1 MRNQDKRDNIY
12 LPKDSRRKKV
22 KKVSDKRLI
31 FLDPK
36 EIIPPKTQ
44 EADNDRYKLFLLSES
59 IRENGLLIPVIV
71 KKTQYGYEVISGE
84 RRIKASILAEKQRIP
99 CVVTEYDGEPSLFK
113 AVESFTKRETDI
125 SVQSEILKDLTNKY
139 GKEKIAAC
147 VGLTTGEL
155 MKIIENPHNIEDLP
169 EKEEIII
176 EPPKIEHQAHEKR
189 LPPIKDVRFL
199 INSIKKLSESVSE
212 AGTPVKY
219 KQKENQ
225 NYIELSIRID
235 KGKEQNQLPILI

>member
-1 MRNQDKRDNIY
+1 M
-12 LPKDSRRKKV
+12 

-71 KKTQYGYEVISGE
+71 KKTQYGSEVISGE

-139 GKEKIAAC
+139 GKEKIADA
-147 VGLTTGEL
+147 LLYAKDLKDRYTIL
-155 MKIIENPHNIEDLP
+155 WLNYFYFED
-169 EKEEIII
+169 
-176 EPPKIEHQAHEKR
+176 
-189 LPPIKDVRFL
+189 
-199 INSIKKLSESVSE
+199 
-212 AGTPVKY
+212 
-219 KQKENQ
+219 
-225 NYIELSIRID
+225 
-235 KGKEQNQLPILI
+235 